1 MPKVTDIDYNTVAP
15 YYGVCDIIHVFQCE
29 EPLNNSVVLVSDD
42 DYNDKKEKIS
52 DMEGDFDPHSYETM
66 WQGEMKILSE
76 KPDELIRSDR

>member
-1 MPKVTDIDYNTVAP
+1 M
-15 YYGVCDIIHVFQCE
+15 
-29 EPLNNSVVLVSDD
+29 VLVSDD